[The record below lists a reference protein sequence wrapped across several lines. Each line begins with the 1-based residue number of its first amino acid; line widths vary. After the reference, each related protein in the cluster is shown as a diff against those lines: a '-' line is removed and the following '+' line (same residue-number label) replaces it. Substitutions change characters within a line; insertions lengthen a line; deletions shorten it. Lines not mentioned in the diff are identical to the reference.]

1 MTRRR
6 AVFLA
11 VLAALVVVVAFAV
24 TRFGR
29 ILPVGV
35 EVRATD
41 EPAPPPKPAPKP
53 KSGPSSVSVMRI
65 PMGGDPD
72 EDAEP
77 ADETPEGRLVAAA
90 QAGDAARVAALLDEG
105 ASADARS
112 GGFPA
117 LHRAAQADS
126 GAVLEMLVAAGAD
139 LEAVD
144 RSGHTALARAALFG
158 RAGAVAF
165 LLESSA
171 DPNAHAEPNDQT
183 PLLSLLFGWSLG
195 QSPNPLGIEANEEE
209 RLAAARALL
218 AAGADPQLAPRRL
231 SAVMRAASIGGE
243 IHSLLLDGAADPP
256 PPPR

>member
-35 EVRATD
+35 EVRVTD
-41 EPAPPPKPAPKP
+41 EPAPQPKPAPKP
-53 KSGPSSVSVMRI
+53 GPSSVSVMRI
-65 PMGGDPD
+65 PMGGDPE

-77 ADETPEGRLVAAA
+77 ADETPGSQLVAAA
-90 QAGDAARVAALLDEG
+90 QAGDAERVAALLDEG
-105 ASADARS
+105 AFADARS

-117 LHRAAQADS
+117 IHRAAEAD
-126 GAVLEMLVAAGAD
+126 AVPVLEVLVAAGAD

-158 RAGAVAF
+158 RAGTVAY
-165 LLESSA
+165 LLESGA

-183 PLLSLLFGWSLG
+183 ALLSLLFGWSLG
-195 QSPNPLGIEANEEE
+195 QSPNPLGIEVNEEE

-218 AAGADPQLAPRRL
+218 AAGADPQLAPRGL
-231 SAVMRAASIGGE
+231 SPVMRAASIGAE
-243 IHSLLLDGAADPP
+243 IHTLLLGDTTDPS